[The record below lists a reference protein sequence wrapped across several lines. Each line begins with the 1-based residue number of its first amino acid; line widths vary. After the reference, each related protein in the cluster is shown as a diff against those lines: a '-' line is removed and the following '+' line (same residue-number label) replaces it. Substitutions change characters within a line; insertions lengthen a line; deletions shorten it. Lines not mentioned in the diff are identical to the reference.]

1 MTKEVH
7 ASKYR
12 IRAVSVAT
20 KLLGALADRPRQTMS
35 QLAAQLD
42 LTGSLCYRML
52 ATLEA
57 EGLVYR
63 DQYRQY
69 SLGSR
74 TMYLGYQA
82 QRSLP
87 LNEIAEP
94 VMSRLVEETTETVHL
109 VLRDR
114 LERVIVAMK
123 ESPQPV
129 RVSTPIGT
137 KFPMYYG
144 GTGLC
149 MFAYLTREEQ
159 DEILSGELVPKTR
172 GTVRD
177 ADRIREIAGEI
188 RERGYHVA
196 LGDFADSAFSI
207 AAPVFGTDGVVIG
220 SICVVGPESR
230 LDRTVQARI
239 VELVV
244 KAGAVLSAALGS
256 PGEPVSAI
264 G

>member
-1 MTKEVH
+1 LMAMEAQ
-7 ASKYR
+7 ASRYQ
-12 IRAVSVAT
+12 IRAVSVAV
-20 KLLGALADRPRQTMS
+20 KVLGALAEKPRQTMS
-35 QLAAQLD
+35 QLAASLD
-42 LTGSLCYRML
+42 LTSSLCYRML
-52 ATLEA
+52 ATLES

-87 LNEIAEP
+87 LNEVADSVI
-94 VMSRLVEETTETVHL
+94 SRLVEDTGETVH
-109 VLRDR
+109 VVQRDR

-123 ESPQPV
+123 ESTQPV

-149 MFAYLTREEQ
+149 MFAYLSAEEQ
-159 DEILSGELVPKTR
+159 DEILRGELVPKTKA
-172 GTVRD
+172 TVRD
-177 ADRIREIAGEI
+177 ARRIREIAAEV
-188 RERGYHVA
+188 RRRGYHVA

-207 AAPVFGTDGVVIG
+207 AAPIFGTDGVVAG
-220 SICVVGPESR
+220 AVCVVGPESR
-230 LDRTVQARI
+230 LNEATQERI

-244 KAGAVLSAALGS
+244 QAGAELSAGLGS
-256 PGEPVSAI
+256 PR
-264 G
+264 